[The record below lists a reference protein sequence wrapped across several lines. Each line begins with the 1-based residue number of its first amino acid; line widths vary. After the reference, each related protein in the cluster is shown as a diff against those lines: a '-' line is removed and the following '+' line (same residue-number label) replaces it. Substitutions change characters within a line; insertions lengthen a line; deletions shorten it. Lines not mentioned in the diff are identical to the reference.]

1 MKATTVDNQNFT
13 LTEEVA
19 RQTAKALLGVIDQL
33 PAASPARRPLV
44 EAVLAVRH
52 QFASAFPNELRDL

>member
-1 MKATTVDNQNFT
+1 MKTTVDNQMNFT

-33 PAASPARRPLV
+33 PVASPERRPLV

-52 QFASAFPNELRDL
+52 QFASAFPREFADI